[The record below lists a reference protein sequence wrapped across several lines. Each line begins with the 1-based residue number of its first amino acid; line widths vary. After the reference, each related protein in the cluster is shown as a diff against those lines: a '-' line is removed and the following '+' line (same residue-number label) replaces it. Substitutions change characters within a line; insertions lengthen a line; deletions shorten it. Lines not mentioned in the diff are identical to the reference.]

1 MSNGNNLQVRADART
16 SGEFAYSKKENADY
30 AKLVVAAYIIGVNF
44 VPVVGPV
51 ISIGLGTLD
60 AMGYFDSYYYSFN
73 YYNQPRK

>member
-16 SGEFAYSKKENADY
+16 S
-30 AKLVVAAYIIGVNF
+30 GVNF